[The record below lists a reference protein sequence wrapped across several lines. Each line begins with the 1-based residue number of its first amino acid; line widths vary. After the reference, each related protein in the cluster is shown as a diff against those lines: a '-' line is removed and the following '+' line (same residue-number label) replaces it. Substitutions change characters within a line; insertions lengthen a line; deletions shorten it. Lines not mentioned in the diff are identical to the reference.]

1 MSDTAPQKNV
11 PHEMVQ
17 QIEARLG
24 AQAAIAQTTTE
35 TEHFTDPLVLAIA
48 DIASHYGLAC
58 SIEGLSGGLPLVRG
72 RLPLA
77 HVAMAC
83 ERAGLTAEIQVRSV
97 KTLAAHDC
105 PVVLPMKN
113 GSIVIATGVEG
124 TGADRH
130 IVVEIPGSS
139 HPARAVPADGLE
151 RVASGEILRL
161 QPVTV
166 TVDQLPVSE
175 TTTARHWFTSAF
187 KGTRIS
193 YVHVTLATIALNV
206 LALAL
211 PLFTMNVYDRV
222 IPNAAMDSLVALSV
236 GALVA
241 IIFDFIMRSLRAD
254 LVDISGRAVDVKLA
268 NSLFARLLG
277 ARINHKPGSTGVQ
290 ANTLREFESLRDF
303 FQSLTLTTFG
313 DLPFA
318 ILFFVAI
325 YLVAGPLVLVPALMV
340 PVILI
345 ASFVIQRKLSTMMRD
360 QFRDNAIRNAVAI
373 EVLVGLET
381 LKSLG
386 AESWAAERWE
396 RATADGIRT
405 STAIRRMTNLATH
418 VVVGSQS
425 LVTVLM
431 VLHGTH
437 LVLAGTIST
446 GALIAGIMLAG
457 RALGPIGQI
466 ALLMTRAF
474 QARQA
479 FDALKPV
486 LEAAQERE
494 AGQAFVAK
502 ETIKGVL
509 ALDAVS
515 FAYSEDTE
523 KAVNSVSLNIRQGE
537 RVAILGTI
545 GSGKSTLLKLF
556 PSLITPDA
564 GQVMV
569 DGTSVKH
576 LDPAVLRRHIA
587 HVPQDAVLFRGSLR
601 QNILIHAPRA
611 RDAELSEAVSVSGAA
626 EWINR
631 LPRGLDTVI
640 GERGQGLS
648 GGQRQSIA
656 LARALVTQPKVLLLD
671 EPTGAMDG
679 RSETSLLSRLA
690 TYVGRNRA
698 TLVIVTHRPA
708 VLDITDRI
716 IVMERGCKTHDGPK
730 ADVLA
735 QLTGTKATAPTPRTA
750 GVAS

>member
-1 MSDTAPQKNV
+1 
-11 PHEMVQ
+11 
-17 QIEARLG
+17 
-24 AQAAIAQTTTE
+24 
-35 TEHFTDPLVLAIA
+35 
-48 DIASHYGLAC
+48 
-58 SIEGLSGGLPLVRG
+58 
-72 RLPLA
+72 
-77 HVAMAC
+77 
-83 ERAGLTAEIQVRSV
+83 
-97 KTLAAHDC
+97 
-105 PVVLPMKN
+105 
-113 GSIVIATGVEG
+113 
-124 TGADRH
+124 
-130 IVVEIPGSS
+130 
-139 HPARAVPADGLE
+139 
-151 RVASGEILRL
+151 
-161 QPVTV
+161 
-166 TVDQLPVSE
+166 
-175 TTTARHWFTSAF
+175 
-187 KGTRIS
+187 
-193 YVHVTLATIALNV
+193 
-206 LALAL
+206 
-211 PLFTMNVYDRV
+211 
-222 IPNAAMDSLVALSV
+222 
-236 GALVA
+236 
-241 IIFDFIMRSLRAD
+241 
-254 LVDISGRAVDVKLA
+254 
-268 NSLFARLLG
+268 
-277 ARINHKPGSTGVQ
+277 
-290 ANTLREFESLRDF
+290 
-303 FQSLTLTTFG
+303 
-313 DLPFA
+313 
-318 ILFFVAI
+318 
-325 YLVAGPLVLVPALMV
+325 
-340 PVILI
+340 
-345 ASFVIQRKLSTMMRD
+345 MRD

-431 VLHGTH
+431 VLHGAH
-437 LVLAGTIST
+437 LVLAGAIST

-457 RALGPIGQI
+457 RALGPVGQI

-486 LEAAQERE
+486 LEAPQERE
-494 AGQAFVAK
+494 AGHAFVAK
-502 ETIKGVL
+502 DTIKGAL
-509 ALDAVS
+509 ALERVS
-515 FAYSEDTE
+515 FAYDEDSA
-523 KAVNSVSLNIRQGE
+523 KAVDAVSLTVKPGE

-556 PSLITPDA
+556 PALIVPDA

-569 DGTSVKH
+569 DGTAVNH

-611 RDAELSEAVSVSGAA
+611 RDADLIEAISVSGAA
-626 EWINR
+626 EWITR
-631 LPRGLDTVI
+631 LPRGLDSVI

-679 RSETSLLSRLA
+679 RSETGLLSRLA
-690 TYVGRNRA
+690 AYVGRNRA

-735 QLTGTKATAPTPRTA
+735 QLTAPKAAVPVPASTVATRAA